1 MKNGSNCP
9 RRCSKSNGRCLLL
22 VFNVLFIVVGQI
34 RVILGFFGV
43 FGAFSQCLRPK
54 SEVAPRRLFW
64 APRSPEAARADF
76 QMSIS
81 SSLLIRITHM
91 IRRWK
96 ALLMIFNLICNM
108 LYKNFRNLRVILSQ
122 SEAFFFLNS
131 NCSEFS
137 CFGFICSHFSQLT
150 YISNKSPIK
159 TKAQSILT

>member
-1 MKNGSNCP
+1 MKNRSNCS
-9 RRCSKSNGRCLLL
+9 RRCSKSNGRCLFL

-54 SEVAPRRLFW
+54 SEVAPR
-64 APRSPEAARADF
+64 SPEAARADF

-81 SSLLIRITHM
+81 SLLLIRIAHM

-96 ALLMIFNLICNM
+96 ALSKIFNLICNM

-137 CFGFICSHFSQLT
+137 CFCFICSHFSQLT

-159 TKAQSILT
+159 TKTQSVLT